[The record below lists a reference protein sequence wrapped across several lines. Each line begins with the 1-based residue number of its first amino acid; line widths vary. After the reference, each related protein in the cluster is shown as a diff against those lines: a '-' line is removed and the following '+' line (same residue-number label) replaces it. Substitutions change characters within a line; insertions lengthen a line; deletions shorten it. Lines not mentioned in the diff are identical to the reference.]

1 MRPFLVVA
9 LFCAAGAAFAD
20 VDAGAVVDGDVV
32 DGEVVADADAAA
44 AGAAAAPAVPAIPVP
59 DEEPGLGPT
68 STGEM
73 LLPFAKTMLMLGVVL
88 VIVWLTLSKGMGK
101 LVEKA
106 QAGKRVKVIER
117 IALDARRSLFL
128 VDVDGKQ
135 ILLASG
141 DVVQIASVD
150 AKGASTSKPVPSGFV
165 QLLSRDSASSASSAS
180 ASSASSAS
188 GSSSTTP
195 TASQTS
201 TESA

>member
-1 MRPFLVVA
+1 MRPLLVVA
-9 LFCAAGAAFAD
+9 LLCAAGAAFAD
-20 VDAGAVVDGDVV
+20 VDAGAAV
-32 DGEVVADADAAA
+32 DGEEVASDVD
-44 AGAAAAPAVPAIPVP
+44 AGAAAIPAGPAIPVP
-59 DEEPGLGPT
+59 DEEPGLGAT

-165 QLLSRDSASSASSAS
+165 QLLSREPSSSASS
-180 ASSASSAS
+180 SSPSPSVP
-188 GSSSTTP
+188 SSTAS